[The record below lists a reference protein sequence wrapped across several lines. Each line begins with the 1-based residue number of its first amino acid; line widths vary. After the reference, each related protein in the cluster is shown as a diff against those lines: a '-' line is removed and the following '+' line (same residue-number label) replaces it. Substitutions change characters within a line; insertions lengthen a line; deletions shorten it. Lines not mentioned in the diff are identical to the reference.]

1 MDDSAVGFDA
11 SCRWQQAAA
20 EKGLTHTCVTESG
33 RPVRPGESCCYEQS
47 ARVVDERRRE
57 SAAESAVGIGL

>member
-1 MDDSAVGFDA
+1 MDRAVGVDPD
-11 SCRWQQAAA
+11 CRWQHAAA
-20 EKGLTHTCVTESG
+20 ERGLSHTCVTESG

-47 ARVVDERRRE
+47 ARVIDERRRE